1 MRLGALLVLLR
12 VVEEVCVHAP
22 RLVRPLSL
30 LGHETL
36 LVYVLHLYLLF
47 GGVLGP
53 APLGVFTGRLGF
65 AQAAGALA
73 LMVPLLLLAALCWRA
88 FKARWPHEAT
98 LVLAFLATALAY
110 ELVTRPW

>member
-1 MRLGALLVLLR
+1 
-12 VVEEVCVHAP
+12 
-22 RLVRPLSL
+22 VRPLSL

-53 APLGVFTGRLGF
+53 APLGAWVGRLGF
-65 AQAAGALA
+65 AAAAGVLA
-73 LMVPLLLLAALCWRA
+73 LMVPLLLLAAAAWRA
-88 FKARWPHEAT
+88 FKAKAPHEAT
-98 LVLAFLATALAY
+98 LVLAFLATMFVY